1 MRLILKF
8 LTAIIFF
15 LVGSLFADPSLAGA
29 WEGIDSNGNKIHFL
43 FQQNDRLTI
52 VINGRVAG
60 GEGSPDVLTYKTD
73 FNQKPAELDIISS
86 KNQKEKVVKVIIK
99 MIDDYRLILYS
110 TGDGSARPEKYGF
123 KDPKN
128 LLILFK
134 KVDN

>member
-1 MRLILKF
+1 MQLILKL

-15 LVGSLFADPSLAGA
+15 FIGSLFADPSLAGT

-43 FQQNDRLTI
+43 FHPNERLTI

-60 GEGSPDVLTYKTD
+60 GEGSPDIITYKTD

-86 KNQKEKVVKVIIK
+86 KNQKEKVVKIIIK

-110 TGDGSARPEKYGF
+110 TGDGSVRPDKYGF

-128 LLILFK
+128 LLILFRR
-134 KVDN
+134 VDN